1 MADADRAAGAP
12 MKTAVVRPPAP
23 PAPSIHTPRLEL
35 RAATAALVRAALAG
49 PGALGSELG
58 AQVPATWPHECLDA
72 AALRFFL
79 SRLSGQE
86 EAAPWWLRFVL
97 RQGLTGKRMLVG
109 SAGYKGPP
117 GADGALEL
125 GYGIVRGLR
134 GQGYGTEAA
143 QGLVE
148 QGFALAG
155 VQRIVAHTLPDGA
168 ASIRVLVKNGFV
180 RSAEAAP
187 VGTLRFEL
195 TRARFA
201 ALPARRH

>member
-1 MADADRAAGAP
+1 MHR
-12 MKTAVVRPPAP
+12 PAP
-23 PAPSIHTPRLEL
+23 CIRTPRLEL
-35 RAATAALVRAALAG
+35 AAASAGLIRAALAG
-49 PGALGSELG
+49 PGALASELG

-79 SRLSGQE
+79 SRLSGDE
-86 EAAPWWLRFVL
+86 HAAPWWLRFVL
-97 RQGLTGKRMLVG
+97 RRGLTGKRALVG

-117 GADGALEL
+117 GPDGALEL
-125 GYGIVRGLR
+125 GYGIVLGLR
-134 GQGYGTEAA
+134 GLGYGTEAA

-155 VQRIVAHTLPDGA
+155 VQRIVAHTLPDGT

-180 RSAEAAP
+180 RSAEPAP
-187 VGTLRFEL
+187 LGTLRFEL

-201 ALPARRH
+201 ALPTRRH